1 MNVEDSL
8 DNLSA
13 LHLSQQRSLL
23 AQIKQK
29 FAIALQKLQSSE
41 TREIV
46 LLPLVRASASCG
58 S

>member
-13 LHLSQQRSLL
+13 LHLNQQRSLL
-23 AQIKQK
+23 VQIKQK
-29 FAIALQKLQSSE
+29 FVIALQKLQSSE

-46 LLPLVRASASCG
+46 PSCLLRASAS
-58 S
+58 